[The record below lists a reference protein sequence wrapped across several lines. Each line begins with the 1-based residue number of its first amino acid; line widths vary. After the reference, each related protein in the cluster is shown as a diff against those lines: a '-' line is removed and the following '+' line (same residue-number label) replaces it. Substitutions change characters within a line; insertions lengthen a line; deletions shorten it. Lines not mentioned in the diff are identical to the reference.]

1 MADSPALRSRRYRQH
16 KAGDHS
22 LCKPGCQPRSGE
34 FGENIRPLPPVPAG
48 SGSFDAEAELRLL
61 ADQLAGAYRA
71 DPQNALLARELRMT
85 LQSLKP
91 QAAKATPLQEFLNDL
106 QA

>member
-1 MADSPALRSRRYRQH
+1 MADSPATRSRRYRQH

-34 FGENIRPLPPVPAG
+34 FGENLRALPPVPEG
-48 SGSFDAEAELRLL
+48 SGTFDADTELRRL
-61 ADQLAGAYRA
+61 ADQLAGAYTA

-91 QAAKATPLQEFLNDL
+91 QAAKATPLQEFLRDL
-106 QA
+106 QS